1 LPCASLAQNPTQSHY
16 ALVDMSLHRP
26 RTIVMASSTHYPEI
40 ILFGASMVQWSFE
53 EKTQGLGW
61 CLEKIYRGKAN
72 VLNEGTLPTK
82 SYR

>member
-1 LPCASLAQNPTQSHY
+1 
-16 ALVDMSLHRP
+16 
-26 RTIVMASSTHYPEI
+26 MASSTHYPEI